1 MSCLAVAARLTKEG
15 GGGGETFKKKRG
27 GAVLN
32 RALSKGAWPTG
43 MHEDQLV
50 RDHGEAER
58 FAR

>member
-1 MSCLAVAARLTKEG
+1 M
-15 GGGGETFKKKRG
+15 
-27 GAVLN
+27 LN